1 MQFKGVFVKISASV
15 AEIYII
21 GGVLHTNRVQRLNV
35 SASGK
40 VTEYMDDVPQVP
52 VDWVYGASAVMDD
65 SQKILTLIGGLA
77 LLNGHQKYDLVWN
90 LDTQN
95 SSSSWT
101 RGPDL
106 LTGRKYHCS
115 CRLGAII
122 YVIGGE
128 DSNDTKLSSVEMLDT
143 SQALPQWIQ
152 TQDYPL
158 HVYGQACVV
167 FGDEVW
173 VSGGRKSLSR
183 TTAVYSWNS
192 TTWQARP
199 SMITRRVG
207 HGMVMNR
214 AKMWVISGYLTTSV
228 EIYKNNAWHV
238 VSPLPEIYYY
248 GISVL
253 YGTNVIQ
260 IAGWTVSNTSHI
272 SDRVYFMDITTGTW
286 SLSSTTISQAV
297 MNSAVALL
305 IK

>member
-1 MQFKGVFVKISASV
+1 MFFVKISASV

-40 VTEYMDDVPQVP
+40 VTEYLDDVRHVP
-52 VDWVYGASAVMDD
+52 VAWVYGASAVMDD
-65 SQKILTLIGGLA
+65 SQKIITLIGGRAWLS
-77 LLNGHQKYDLVWN
+77 GHQKYDLVWN

-128 DSNDTKLSSVEMLDT
+128 DSNGTKLSSVEMLDT

-158 HVYGQACVV
+158 HVYQQACVV

-173 VSGGRKSLSR
+173 VSGGRTSTSD

-192 TTWQARP
+192 TTWQTRL
-199 SMITRRVG
+199 SMINSRYG

-214 AKMWVISGYLTTSV
+214 AKMWVISGFRTTSV
-228 EIYKNNAWHV
+228 ELYENNTWHV
-238 VSPLPEIYYY
+238 VSPLPEIYYH

-253 YGTNVIQ
+253 YGNNVIQ
-260 IAGWTVSNTSHI
+260 MTGCNSSGV
-272 SDRVYFMDITTGTW
+272 SDRVYIMDITTDTW
-286 SLSSTTISQAV
+286 SVSSTTISQAV
-297 MNSAVALL
+297 KYSAVALV
-305 IK
+305 IP